1 MKRPIFI
8 YSVDWFQ
15 YYCHQSSNPT
25 LGDELHG
32 LSPNRQGYV
41 STYKV
46 ETAHEWSALYNEH
59 YCITLNHRPIAHIHY
74 SPKMSALHSMSASI
88 KMENSALYS
97 PDWYF
102 YLHDIIGALRWT
114 IQNITR
120 VDICCDFNTFLNGRD
135 PEKFCADYLRVPTK
149 GRPSYLRMGK
159 DKWHAIGQKYVS
171 ENKVEYLRW
180 GTRESE
186 VCTYLYNKSKE
197 LRDKKYKPWIARE
210 WKAAGLDVQKVWRV
224 EFSINSKGL
233 ALFDISKQLY
243 KPLFATDLD
252 TQEDIARMF
261 HIFAAQYFRFKLCK
275 AGDGRRKSRLPD
287 VKLFPPSPEISLK
300 HKSVAR
306 EIESGKTER
315 VLINRLQQILDSD
328 LFLHTEDFESVGK
341 TIDILNHLYS
351 LRGQTLGYKK
361 RIANDLVCFF
371 DEINDTPSKHKPY
384 DVGAMMRS
392 QKAWDAVYK
401 WYMSG
406 HGTYYSMET
415 YETPK
420 ERKKRLLSLL
430 LEDTSNKKIN
440 TILIQLLTYL
450 EGNVFTQTT
459 P

>member
-1 MKRPIFI
+1 MKRQNFI

-15 YYCHQSSNPT
+15 YYCHQTSNPK

-46 ETAHEWSALYNEH
+46 EKAHEWSALYHEH
-59 YCITLNHRPIAHIHY
+59 YCITLNHRPITHIHY
-74 SPKMSALHSMSASI
+74 APKMSALHSESAAI

-102 YLHDIIGALRWT
+102 YLHDILGALRWT

-120 VDICCDFNTFLNGRD
+120 VDLCCDFNNFLNGRD

-159 DKWHAIGQKYVS
+159 DKWHAIGHKYVS

-197 LRDKKYKPWIARE
+197 LRDKKNKPWIARE

-233 ALFDISKQLY
+233 ALFDISKGLY
-243 KPLFATDLD
+243 KPLFASDLD
-252 TQEDIARMF
+252 TQEDIANMF

-287 VKLFPPSPEISLK
+287 VQLFPDAPEITLK

-315 VLINRLQQILDSD
+315 ILVNRLQQILDSD
-328 LFLHTEDFESVGK
+328 IFVHTEDFESIGK
-341 TIDILNHLYS
+341 TIDILNRLYC
-351 LRGQTLGYKK
+351 LKGQTLGYKE
-361 RIANDLVCFF
+361 RISNDLVCFYN
-371 DEINDTPSKHKPY
+371 EINPDPSTHKPY
-384 DVGAMMRS
+384 DIGEMMRNKS
-392 QKAWDAVYK
+392 YWDKVYK
-401 WYMSG
+401 WYTSG
-406 HGTYYSMET
+406 HNTFFSMEN
-415 YETPK
+415 YKTPS
-420 ERKKRLLSLL
+420 ERKKLLLSLL
-430 LEDTSNKKIN
+430 LEDNKNKKIK
-440 TILIQLLTYL
+440 TIIVQLLTYL
-450 EGNVFTQTT
+450 EGNVFLHTGK
-459 P
+459 